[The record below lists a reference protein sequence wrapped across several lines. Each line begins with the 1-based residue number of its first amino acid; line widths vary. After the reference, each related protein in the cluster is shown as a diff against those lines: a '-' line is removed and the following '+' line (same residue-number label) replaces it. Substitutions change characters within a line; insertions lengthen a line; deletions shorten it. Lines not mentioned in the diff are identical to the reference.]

1 MHFFFRMNLL
11 LAGVALL
18 LTFAPNANA
27 ADMDMGGRG
36 LRGVDTATTDAAAAD
51 ASAVTYRRYLQ
62 AEADPKPKPKPV
74 DEEVDTAMEMNNN
87 TFVAEVENGER
98 ALGCMGDGTFCDN
111 VEGLGFE
118 SCENCCS
125 KPATFWPDRM
135 FWACGSMPCWG
146 TNTRCLEGTTCN
158 SCCNGSHWVWHWF
171 GHHCK

>member
-27 ADMDMGGRG
+27 ADMDMDMGGRG

-62 AEADPKPKPKPV
+62 ADADPKPKPV

-98 ALGCMGDGTFCDN
+98 ALGCMGDGTFCDI

>member
-27 ADMDMGGRG
+27 ADMDMDMGGRG

-62 AEADPKPKPKPV
+62 AEADPKPKPV

-98 ALGCMGDGTFCDN
+98 ALGCMGDGTFCDI